1 MRHRAKRATIGKDP
15 RIMNRTLLF
24 DTVTLTVNATNLI
37 EPTVVA
43 SVVGTADVFEKA
55 DTERFCAPNSMV
67 KYINL
72 RYQTFIRNVVPEAP
86 GFIEYAVVVNQE
98 ETTAP
103 VVTAA
108 MSANIG
114 TKSIGNICRN
124 LFRGKC
130 IWNGAFAVS
139 RELPRVVDIAIK
151 IPNQWCKNKIGQFLT
166 LYTAAR
172 TGDVSDDTTDF
183 RTFLDIQYKCYI

>member
-1 MRHRAKRATIGKDP
+1 
-15 RIMNRTLLF
+15 MNRTLLY
-24 DTVTLTVNATNLI
+24 DTVTLTVNATNII
-37 EPTVVA
+37 EPTADVSVA
-43 SVVGTADVFEKA
+43 GTADVFDKA
-55 DTERFCAPNSMV
+55 DTERFCAPNSLV
-67 KYINL
+67 KYVNL
-72 RYQTFIRNVVPEAP
+72 RFQTSLRDVAPEAP
-86 GFIEYAVVVNQE
+86 GFIEFAVVVNDEQ
-98 ETTAP
+98 TTAP

-114 TKSIGNICRN
+114 TKSMGNLCRN

-139 RELPRVVDIAIK
+139 RELPRVVEIAIK
-151 IPNQWCKNKIGQFLT
+151 IPNQWCKNKLGKYLT

-172 TGDVSDDTTDF
+172 TADVSDSTTDF